1 MILLGLFVVTPIF
14 NDIRAIALWTM
25 MDFKADDHDVSPDS
39 FSVENIPH
47 QSNLT
52 ITENLKYKK

>member
-52 ITENLKYKK
+52 ITRP